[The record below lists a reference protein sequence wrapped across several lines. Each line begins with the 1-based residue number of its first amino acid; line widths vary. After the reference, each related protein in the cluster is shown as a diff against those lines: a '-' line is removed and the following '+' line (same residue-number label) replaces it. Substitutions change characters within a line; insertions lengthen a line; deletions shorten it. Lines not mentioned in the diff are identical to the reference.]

1 MSLYQFCSCS
11 ADCLARHSAQ
21 NDVVHRSSG
30 VTTRNTAKPNPLGRS
45 IPLPRSVKDLDRS
58 PATLCDPILAGQRNA
73 LGKMV
78 KAHRNRLSPNLSG
91 AGPTVN
97 RKSMLR
103 LSHIYLALGWLSVGL
118 GVIGIFLPL
127 LPTTPFMLLAA
138 WLFAKGS
145 PRLHDWIC
153 NHPRFGTSIRQ
164 WNEYGVIN
172 RRAKMLAMVAFLVVI
187 TASLVLIENRW
198 VAFIQLLVAIPV
210 SCFILSRPSEASLA
224 KVQNPTASGQ

>member
-1 MSLYQFCSCS
+1 MIEF
-11 ADCLARHSAQ
+11 ADFYAYI
-21 NDVVHRSSG
+21 
-30 VTTRNTAKPNPLGRS
+30 K
-45 IPLPRSVKDLDRS
+45 
-58 PATLCDPILAGQRNA
+58 LCF
-73 LGKMV
+73 
-78 KAHRNRLSPNLSG
+78 NLSG
-91 AGPTVN
+91 VGLTVN

-103 LSHIYLALGWLSVGL
+103 VSHIYLALGWLSVGL

-153 NHPRFGTSIRQ
+153 NHPRFGLSIRQ

-172 RRAKMLAMVAFLVVI
+172 RRAKTLAMVAFLVVI

-210 SCFILSRPSEASLA
+210 SCFILSRPSEARLA
-224 KVQNPTASGQ
+224 KVQNPTGSSQ